1 MTPAPDG
8 RVMDAYIQA
17 DPVTEPDEPEVDADE
32 NDHDNAE
39 DEPTDSSAATKKKK
53 KKKKKKKAAGT
64 NADGAAGA
72 AAGAGPI
79 SFGSK
84 PCPSRLITGFTDSY
98 VQYGQ
103 TEPPTIPVVELPAF
117 RNGNFPVSYTCITLC
132 QLLSAL
138 FDSTQYM
145 LDLKLC

>member
-1 MTPAPDG
+1 MTPAPDE
-8 RVMDAYIQA
+8 RVTDAYIQA
-17 DPVTEPDEPEVDADE
+17 DPVTEADEPEVDADE

-72 AAGAGPI
+72 AAGAEARGTFVPA

-103 TEPPTIPVVELPAF
+103 TEPPTIPVAELPAF
-117 RNGNFPVSYTCITLC
+117 RNGNFPVSYMSIRV
-132 QLLSAL
+132 
-138 FDSTQYM
+138 
-145 LDLKLC
+145 